1 MSHLDLHASAAAI
14 RLRSWARTH
23 LHRASAE
30 SGEGVISAA
39 IVVLIMAII
48 GAAMWFAFNEV
59 WEQADDRIQSEM
71 DQIGT

>member
-1 MSHLDLHASAAAI
+1 MLHLDRHLTAAQL
-14 RLRSWARTH
+14 RLRAWTRTH

-48 GAAMWFAFNEV
+48 GAAMWIAFDGV
-59 WEQADDRIQSEM
+59 WDRAEGRITESV
-71 DQIGT
+71 DSIG